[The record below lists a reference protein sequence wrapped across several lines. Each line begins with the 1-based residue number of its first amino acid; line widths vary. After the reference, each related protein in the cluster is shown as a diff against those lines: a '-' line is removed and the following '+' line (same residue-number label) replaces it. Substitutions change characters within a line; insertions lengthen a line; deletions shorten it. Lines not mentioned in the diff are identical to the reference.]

1 MINILCLDTGA
12 VWGFSAKTPYEAMQK
27 LKYTLD
33 LKNADPAAEICET
46 KSGRC
51 LYMDHSGQT
60 WSVINR

>member
-33 LKNADPAAEICET
+33 LNNADPAAEICET